1 VAQTSKTEVAE
12 AMAVNLP
19 DDLFAEKYVEADRF
33 RMRYCEAG
41 QGDPLICL
49 HGAGGLRLSPAHV
62 LLAQHYR
69 VIAFEVPG
77 FGSSPVNER
86 SQSLAELANTMA
98 QAATAL
104 GLEQFNLIG
113 NSFGGALALW
123 LAVQYPE
130 RVQALVLVA
139 PAAIRPETSAPPR
152 SLAPEE
158 RMARL
163 YAHPERQPPAPPT
176 EPAILQKQQAL
187 VQRLMGPPRDEAL
200 ERHMV
205 DLDLPVLVVFGTE
218 DRMIPSDMGRLYC
231 EKLPNCHLILVYD
244 AGHAVDADRPEAFV
258 SVVGD
263 FLQRHDAFLVNR
275 QSGLIHP

>member
-1 VAQTSKTEVAE
+1 VAQTSETEVTGT
-12 AMAVNLP
+12 MAVTVP
-19 DDLFAEKYVEADRF
+19 DDLFAEKYVEADRC
-33 RMRYCEAG
+33 RIRYCEAG

-77 FGSSPVNER
+77 FGHSPVNER

-98 QAATAL
+98 QAATEL
-104 GLEQFNLIG
+104 GLGRFNLMG

-152 SLAPEE
+152 SLSPEE

-187 VQRLMGPPRDEAL
+187 VQRVMGPPRDEVL
-200 ERHMV
+200 QRYMV
-205 DLDLPVLVVFGTE
+205 ALDLPVLVVFGTE